1 MNESRI
7 EATGLDRQYEVP
19 SLKKLVAISVGGI
32 IWFMLFTAMSRIQLY
47 GLVVLQ
53 LDILLVTLFIL
64 IFTIVDI
71 VNDPIEARISD
82 KTTRF
87 TRRYGKRWILILIGD
102 VGMVIFLILMFIPWE
117 LKPGGGLADPSMTV
131 FAVIW
136 IALTISMFDV
146 FTTFQEMNEWA
157 TRNDLF
163 RDQETRRRV
172 ALIEAFGQNLIGL
185 ILAIMMIPLL
195 LSYFNAF
202 DAEGKVANPNAFFY
216 MALIVALIYMIGL
229 PLKMYGYWEPKEMR
243 TFRADFDEKVERPPF
258 LQVLKR
264 ALLDKNW
271 VAFMITSLEWA
282 ILNRVW
288 IVGIDLWIIH
298 GLGADIAV
306 SIIPQLGI
314 ILGMFIFGIVAY
326 KILKK
331 KGSKKTFLIGI
342 GISCV
347 FFFLAMF
354 TTNIW
359 MFSLCAFIAGGGVGI
374 QNAARSVFRLQ
385 ALDDSIL
392 KHGTREE
399 AQYNSVNGVIR
410 SLSTGIQVIILLLIT
425 IAFGYDPTLGTGN
438 TDFAKFGLLFQI
450 TGVLS
455 ILCLV
460 TGIIF
465 WKLFDITP
473 EKAESIKE
481 KLLELGR

>member
-163 RDQETRRRV
+163 RDQET
-172 ALIEAFGQNLIGL
+172 
-185 ILAIMMIPLL
+185 
-195 LSYFNAF
+195 
-202 DAEGKVANPNAFFY
+202 
-216 MALIVALIYMIGL
+216 
-229 PLKMYGYWEPKEMR
+229 
-243 TFRADFDEKVERPPF
+243 
-258 LQVLKR
+258 
-264 ALLDKNW
+264 
-271 VAFMITSLEWA
+271 
-282 ILNRVW
+282 
-288 IVGIDLWIIH
+288 
-298 GLGADIAV
+298 
-306 SIIPQLGI
+306 
-314 ILGMFIFGIVAY
+314 
-326 KILKK
+326 
-331 KGSKKTFLIGI
+331 
-342 GISCV
+342 
-347 FFFLAMF
+347 
-354 TTNIW
+354 
-359 MFSLCAFIAGGGVGI
+359 
-374 QNAARSVFRLQ
+374 
-385 ALDDSIL
+385 DD
-392 KHGTREE
+392 
-399 AQYNSVNGVIR
+399 V
-410 SLSTGIQVIILLLIT
+410 
-425 IAFGYDPTLGTGN
+425 
-438 TDFAKFGLLFQI
+438 
-450 TGVLS
+450 
-455 ILCLV
+455 
-460 TGIIF
+460 
-465 WKLFDITP
+465 
-473 EKAESIKE
+473 
-481 KLLELGR
+481 